1 MSLPTTFQEQMQ
13 KLEALSSH
21 EERMYMMLQAYMELF
36 PVRNAYL
43 LRYSPLGHI
52 GEGIMMRQS
61 TEVVPIGEMRED
73 VRSYPIIFSA
83 IRERKAKYC
92 TGLDY
97 LIQMSSKDIM
107 PSSIRSM
114 LVVPISCGPVVVG
127 YICSSAFEQEE
138 FPEALLPALTQY
150 GKQVGKLL
158 VGPSNA
164 ESGTLPL
171 SKRELEVMRRI
182 AWGENTKEMADSME
196 ISEFTVKQYVKSAIK
211 KLGAQNRSHAIG
223 ELYRRGFI

>member
-1 MSLPTTFQEQMQ
+1 MVPPTTFQEQMQ
-13 KLEALSSH
+13 KLESLSSH
-21 EERMYMMLQAYMELF
+21 EEQLYTILQLYLDLF

-43 LRYSPLGHI
+43 MRYSPLGHLAEGIISLQSTGMVYI
-52 GEGIMMRQS
+52 GEI
-61 TEVVPIGEMRED
+61 RED

-83 IRERKAKYC
+83 IRERQAKFC

-97 LIQMSSKDIM
+97 LKQMSSKDIM
-107 PSSIRSM
+107 PSTIHSM
-114 LVVPISCGPVVVG
+114 LVVPICYGPVVVG
-127 YICSSAFEQEE
+127 YICSSDFEQEPFDE
-138 FPEALLPALTQY
+138 SLLSSLTSY
-150 GKQVGKLL
+150 GKQVGKMML
-158 VGPSNA
+158 GAAGA
-164 ESGTLPL
+164 ENHLHLL